1 MRKSLY
7 ESYEDFAY
15 YVNVNNLNDVYDEG
29 ELIDILFDEYALDC
43 EFYDKDI
50 VKVYAP
56 NNNTIQKLE
65 DCLQKYGA
73 SNDYIYDVINKVEI
87 YENKNYNKNMRRS
100 FNDRLMHRRLNE
112 SIDLRNRRSFKAD
125 RILETYKVNM
135 FGDFDPIFEA
145 EDDKKCTCRYKGKL
159 ISKMDKAA
167 KRTAKEEVRVEI
179 SDLKKQIK
187 DVKKAGKSTKA
198 LEAKLERLQ
207 HVLDCLMGKC
217 ENVNESSTVQST
229 FSRRRRLFEAEEDA
243 DDNEDVEDDVPADD
257 EGEQDVE
264 DQTND
269 SADDKDE
276 YEDVEMKAV
285 VLTVLKKNIDTVK
298 DAMVNAGVSEDDIN
312 VDEMDDDTSD
322 DDQVDIRV
330 DVNSIDALTKYLE
343 SVGINLEDELGGEV
357 VANDDAS
364 DDDAVDGDDDSDAEG
379 EGDDDFDPAEF
390 DDLFKDEA

>member
-73 SNDYIYDVINKVEI
+73 SDDYIYDVINTVEI
-87 YENKNYNKNMRRS
+87 HENKNYNKNMRRS
-100 FNDRLMHRRLNE
+100 FNDRLMRRRLNE
-112 SIDLRNRRSFKAD
+112 SRDLRNRRSFKAD

-167 KRTAKEEVRVEI
+167 KRAAKEEVRVEI

-243 DDNEDVEDDVPADD
+243 DDVEDDVPADD

-264 DQTND
+264 DQTDD

-285 VLTVLKKNIDTVK
+285 VLTVLKKNVDTVK

-312 VDEMDDDTSD
+312 VDEMDDDASD

-364 DDDAVDGDDDSDAEG
+364 DDDASDDVDSDTEG